1 MKVFI
6 EEILIAFGDQR
17 GKMSVRIWEPETVR
31 ANVFCVHGF
40 AGSSADFEYLAPF
53 LAGNGY
59 RVICPDMIGRG
70 RSAYFGDEKFYTLE
84 VYLRTLGHLAQRYH
98 TKTSHLIGNSWGAI
112 IGLVFASVIRMKNGK
127 VILNDPCL
135 QSSGQLDSLRQK
147 IVEISEVTFDSLDK
161 VVEYLREAYQINR
174 RFPRQ
179 RLEEIARNKFRES
192 QGTWK
197 LAIDPAVIDGLKNQI
212 GMEYD
217 VYDHLQKLEVPAL
230 LLYGKTSPYY
240 EPDRLDPLTARC
252 RHITCVNDL
261 DGGHAIPMLTAHTAL
276 LVLGFLEARQ
286 PGPD

>member
-1 MKVFI
+1 MKVFT
-6 EEILIAFGDQR
+6 EEVLIALGDQR
-17 GKMSVRIWEPETVR
+17 GKMSVRIWEPESVR

-70 RSAYFGDEKFYTLE
+70 KSAYFGDQKFYTLE
-84 VYLRTLGHLAQRYH
+84 AYLRTLGHLAQKYH
-98 TKTSHLIGNSWGAI
+98 SKTSHLVGNSWGAI
-112 IGLVFASVIRMKNGK
+112 IGLVFASVIRMKAGK

-147 IVEISEVTFDSLDK
+147 IVDISEASFDSLDD
-161 VVEYLREAYQINR
+161 VVEYLHEAYQINR
-174 RFPRQ
+174 TFPRE
-179 RLEEIARNKFRES
+179 RLEEIGRNKFHES
-192 QGTWK
+192 GGAWQ
-197 LAIDPAVIDGLKNQI
+197 LAIDPAVIDGLKSHI

-217 VYDHLQKLEVPAL
+217 VYDHLAHLQVPAM

-240 EPDRLDPLTARC
+240 EPDRLDPIVARC
-252 RHITCVNDL
+252 RHITCVSDL

-286 PGPD
+286 PGLG